1 MSNTIFMPC
10 HYNDNIVLEV
20 NNSITYNDES
30 NLLLIGNLGMSYI
43 ETKEI
48 ICHELGW
55 NYNNNNVEITWR
67 CQISEYQYYPISIV
81 CDDSFKTMSDYFIQS
96 GLKMMILCVS
106 SRPKFVCVSTSAGL
120 SNSVD
125 RGKNSFLSDDLLQMI
140 NDIMFDNRFAYQ
152 HRFAI
157 LSLVTMKMMLLIMM
171 LFLMFLNLKMFLGLV
186 LLFHMTRHLVINV
199 Y

>member
-1 MSNTIFMPC
+1 MSNNIFMLC

-20 NNSITYNDES
+20 NNNITYNDGS

-55 NYNNNNVEITWR
+55 NYNNINVEITWR
-67 CQISEYQYYPISIV
+67 CQISEHQYYPISIV

-106 SRPKFVCVSTSAGL
+106 SRPKSVCVSTSASPL
-120 SNSVD
+120 NSVD
-125 RGKNSFLSDDLLQMI
+125 RGKNSLLSDDLLQMI
-140 NDIMFDNRFAYQ
+140 ND
-152 HRFAI
+152 
-157 LSLVTMKMMLLIMM
+157 K
-171 LFLMFLNLKMFLGLV
+171 
-186 LLFHMTRHLVINV
+186 
-199 Y
+199 

>member
-1 MSNTIFMPC
+1 MLC

-20 NNSITYNDES
+20 NNSITYNDGS

-48 ICHELGW
+48 ICHELDW
-55 NYNNNNVEITWR
+55 NYNNINVEITWR
-67 CQISEYQYYPISIV
+67 CQISEHQYYPISIV

-106 SRPKFVCVSTSAGL
+106 SRPKSVCVSTSASP

-125 RGKNSFLSDDLLQMI
+125 RGKNSLLSDDLLQMI
-140 NDIMFDNRFAYQ
+140 ND
-152 HRFAI
+152 
-157 LSLVTMKMMLLIMM
+157 K
-171 LFLMFLNLKMFLGLV
+171 
-186 LLFHMTRHLVINV
+186 
-199 Y
+199 